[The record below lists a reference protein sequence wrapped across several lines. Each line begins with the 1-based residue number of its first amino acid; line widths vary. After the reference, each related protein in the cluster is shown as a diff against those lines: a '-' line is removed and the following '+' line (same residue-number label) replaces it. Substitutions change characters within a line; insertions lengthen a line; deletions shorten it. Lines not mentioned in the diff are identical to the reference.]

1 MNSNT
6 PNQPFA
12 KMALHFIRKN
22 GGASTNDDV
31 ITIHPKWRT
40 LNTNEEISLLEYVV
54 SMEFSGAGMAS
65 HKPQKNTMRLMGNQL
80 LTYLENLLNLAL
92 LDTEPF
98 ESIQVD
104 APCVPSVLLNLDSVP
119 NAAQYILQIVQ
130 VCLSNW
136 PVASM
141 SEQSNVPRQTT
152 QSKNARHIIFADDN
166 ASNQAVRY
174 NEY

>member
-1 MNSNT
+1 MC
-6 PNQPFA
+6 
-12 KMALHFIRKN
+12 LHFIRKN
-22 GGASTNDDV
+22 GGDYANDDV
-31 ITIHPKWRT
+31 ITIQPKWRA

-54 SMEFSGAGMAS
+54 SMEFSGVGMAS
-65 HKPQKNTMRLMGNQL
+65 HAPQKNTMRLMGNQL
-80 LTYLENLLNLAL
+80 LTYLENILNLTL

-104 APCVPSVLLNLDSVP
+104 APCVPSVLLNVSSVS

-136 PVASM
+136 PTATLPP
-141 SEQSNVPRQTT
+141 QSNVPAQTN
-152 QSKNARHIIFADDN
+152 QPRKARHIIFADDN
-166 ASNQAVRY
+166 SNEVVRY